1 MCATPRTIPN
11 VAMCARPMVFVCG
24 KKPDTGAPRRPT
36 YRTAIGTDRQ
46 PPIAARYLMAFVVL
60 VHNQKGGVGK
70 TTVAVSLFA
79 HSVSVGYRTAIVDLD
94 PQGDATGW
102 LLGKDVWRAVPQG
115 HGVEAIATPG
125 GFAVAHLSHRDSAP
139 EGGTYRT
146 AIGWQ
151 EAVAEIAKPVP
162 RFGGGFVIPSTP
174 YVAVDRMHTV
184 ALAPLPFD
192 VVVVD
197 TPPTMLAQFFR
208 AVVLQANVAIA
219 PIEPEALSVNN
230 VPELVADLADA
241 GRADMLHT
249 GAFRLLVN
257 GRTRG
262 ATHGAWESVLR
273 RDWKNTVC
281 ETVFERAMAWAD
293 AANPGKKWNA
303 KTKPAKTAAA
313 LWDEINPA
321 VEKVAA

>member
-1 MCATPRTIPN
+1 
-11 VAMCARPMVFVCG
+11 MVFCVWQIG
-24 KKPDTGAPRRPT
+24 TPDPTRRPT
-36 YRTAIGTDRQ
+36 YRTAIGTR
-46 PPIAARYLMAFVVL
+46 PPATYRGAIPMAFVVV

-79 HSVSVGYRTAIVDLD
+79 HAVSVGYRTAIVDLD
-94 PQGDATGW
+94 PQGDCTGW
-102 LLGKDVWRAVPQG
+102 LLGKDTWRTIPQG
-115 HGVEAIATPG
+115 HGVEAICAPG
-125 GFAVAHLSHRDSAP
+125 GAAVAHLSQCDSAP
-139 EGGTYRT
+139 NEVAYRG
-146 AIGWQ
+146 AIAWQ
-151 EAVAEIAKPVP
+151 QAVEKICLPVP
-162 RFGGGFVIPSTP
+162 RFGGGFIVPGTP
-174 YVAVDRMHTV
+174 FVSIDRIQSV
-184 ALAPLPFD
+184 ALQPLPFD
-192 VVVVD
+192 VVIVD
-197 TPPTMLAQFFR
+197 TPPTMLAHFFR

-241 GRADMLHT
+241 GRPDMLHT

-281 ETVFERAMAWAD
+281 ETVYDRAMAWAD
-293 AANPGKKWNA
+293 AANPGKKWNH

-313 LWDEINPA
+313 LWDELNPA